1 MKTIKGFE
9 GEDITVS
16 DFGEWVGK
24 DYIDYKFEYENN
36 NKIIKELEREN
47 KKYKEKIEK
56 AIDIAYQYGQIDGGH
71 HKIWTIDQMVRQLLG
86 NKYDNFVKE
95 YEEGG
100 EYSWN
105 TGIAP

>member
-1 MKTIKGFE
+1 MEIKKNKNCNIKIN
-9 GEDITVS
+9 D
-16 DFGEWVGK
+16 
-24 DYIDYKFEYENN
+24 NN
-36 NKIIKELEREN
+36 INIYQHIEKLEREN

-56 AIDIAYQYGQIDGGH
+56 AIDIAYQYGQIDGEH

-86 NKYDNFVKE
+86 NEYDGFVKE

>member
-1 MKTIKGFE
+1 MSEEEMLSLNNYLEDLYQAWQIGDIVFE
-9 GEDITVS
+9 AKHSGELYNLINKLL
-16 DFGEWVGK
+16 E
-24 DYIDYKFEYENN
+24 ENQ
-36 NKIIKELEREN
+36 
-47 KKYKEKIEK
+47 KYKEVIEK
-56 AIDIAYQYGQIDGGH
+56 AIDIAYQYGQIDGEH